1 MVRYEKRERRN
12 ITREEKHFLTR
23 KEGERERERGKARGN
38 KGERRERKLIRYT
51 TV

>member
-23 KEGERERERGKARGN
+23 KEGEREREGKREET
-38 KGERRERKLIRYT
+38 KGRDEREN
-51 TV
+51 